1 MNVARAS
8 LALVLSLGACS
19 ADDVGAEAGETS
31 DGSTSPSTT
40 GSTGPDSVGT
50 TGSTT
55 EGPTTGSGTQGSESG
70 VVADVTYERDVRA
83 VLERHCVG
91 CHSDGNIAPF
101 ALTNYDEVMPY
112 REAIVASVDAGTMPP
127 WGMESDCNDFVGDL
141 SMLEADKAMLSS
153 WVDAGAPQGDP
164 SDYVAPEP
172 IEQPGLSRTDLTL
185 SLPEPYTPQLSPDD
199 YRCFL
204 LDWPED
210 EVTFVTGFQF
220 EPDNT
225 AITHH
230 VIVYVV
236 PPERVEE
243 FDQLDADDPGPGYT
257 CFGGPGGD
265 SALDFVASRW
275 LGAWAPG
282 TAVGD
287 LPAGTG
293 LRIEPGSKVAVQMH
307 YNTLADNG
315 MPDQSRVHYKL
326 DSQVER
332 EAYMLPW
339 ADPSWL
345 MGGMPIAAGDAAA
358 THAFTL
364 DPTGVIDLLTDI
376 IPPNSPIEFHST
388 IHHMHRRGR
397 RGNQSVIRADGTE
410 ECLLSVPRYDYNW
423 QMSFRYQEP
432 LILEPGDQL
441 HVECEWD
448 NSDNAQGINWGDGT
462 ADEMC
467 LGIFYVTEP
476 K

>member
-1 MNVARAS
+1 MDGSRWT
-8 LALVLSLGACS
+8 LALIVSLGACS
-19 ADDVGAEAGETS
+19 GDEPNDASDETDGAATS
-31 DGSTSPSTT
+31 GTSAAESSGATT
-40 GSTGPDSVGT
+40 VTSAQTGGSTGA
-50 TGSTT
+50 TGATA
-55 EGPTTGSGTQGSESG
+55 GSESG
-70 VVADVTYERDVRA
+70 VAADVTYQRDVRPI
-83 VLERHCVG
+83 LERHCLG
-91 CHSDGNIAPF
+91 CHSPGNIAPF

-112 REAIVASVDAGTMPP
+112 REAIVASVAAGTMPP
-127 WGMESDCNDFVGDL
+127 WGMESGCNDFVGDL
-141 SMLEADKAMLSS
+141 SMLEADKTLLET
-153 WVDAGAPQGDP
+153 WVDAGAPEGDVA
-164 SDYVAPEP
+164 DYVAPEP
-172 IEQPGLSRTDLTL
+172 IEQPMLSRTDLTL

-204 LDWPED
+204 LEWPETD
-210 EVTFVTGFQF
+210 VTYVTGFQF
-220 EPDNT
+220 EPDNK

-230 VIVYVV
+230 VIVYVI
-236 PPERVEE
+236 PPEQVAE
-243 FDQLDADDPGPGYT
+243 FDQRDADDPGPGYT
-257 CFGGPGGD
+257 CFGGPGGGGVT
-265 SALDFVASRW
+265 DFVASRW

-287 LPAGTG
+287 LPEGTG

-326 DSQVER
+326 ESEVER

-345 MGGMPIAAGDAAA
+345 MGGMSIEAGDAEA
-358 THAFTL
+358 THSFTL
-364 DPTGVIDLLTDI
+364 DPTTVIDLLTDV
-376 IPPNSPIEFHST
+376 IPSGAPVEFHST

-423 QMSFRYQEP
+423 QMSFQYQQP
-432 LILEPGDQL
+432 VVIEPGDQL
-441 HVECEWD
+441 HVECAWD
-448 NSDNAQGINWGDGT
+448 NSDNPDDINWGDGT

-476 K
+476 E